1 MVGVV
6 KNLILWRHAEAVLIM
21 PKQNDWERELTAKG
35 VKQSQKMARW
45 LKKHLPKDT
54 LVLTSPALRAIQTS
68 DAYTD
73 LASIRDILKPEADIK
88 DILTYVAESK
98 AESVM
103 LVGHQPWM
111 GQVATYLLGLKGEPL
126 SIKKGAIWWL
136 RLSHDTSGLYKIYTV
151 QTPKLLD

>member
-1 MVGVV
+1 MTNIV

-45 LKKHLPKDT
+45 LKKHLPKNT

-68 DAYTD
+68 DAFTE

-88 DILTYVAESK
+88 DILAYIAESK
-98 AESVM
+98 ADSVM

-111 GQVATYLLGLKGEPL
+111 GQIATHLLGLKGEL

-136 RLSHDTSGLYKIYTV
+136 RLSHNASGLYKIYTV